1 MWGEHKRARSFPH
14 WLLQLQHW
22 LKTEPLCG
30 VNTNSQK
37 LALLWEFY
45 SLMEK
50 NGRKGILMFSFYR
63 EPQCFETCSSIHSG
77 VYLGAWFP
85 CIFWELG
92 TLRVSINEP
101 TQRHGKGA
109 HIFWFLLSNVI
120 TVYQRQADCFPLLS
134 AFLPALLSLG
144 CGSAGE
150 LSQVCGCKQGSPEM
164 SFISWF
170 DNQGAS
176 WGSHRKY
183 LVPSLLLT
191 DSNESSRYRKVSKNS
206 L

>member
-1 MWGEHKRARSFPH
+1 MLSLDNLLFFKSSTNINDAKGIWHIWRWLIEVEGINFLTCKDRLRNELLQGSQVNRGFLGCAQIDQQGWDTVAPRQADLTQSVCCTFMWGEHRRARSFPH

-77 VYLGAWFP
+77 VYLGA
-85 CIFWELG
+85 
-92 TLRVSINEP
+92 
-101 TQRHGKGA
+101 
-109 HIFWFLLSNVI
+109 
-120 TVYQRQADCFPLLS
+120 
-134 AFLPALLSLG
+134 
-144 CGSAGE
+144 
-150 LSQVCGCKQGSPEM
+150 
-164 SFISWF
+164 
-170 DNQGAS
+170 
-176 WGSHRKY
+176 
-183 LVPSLLLT
+183 
-191 DSNESSRYRKVSKNS
+191 
-206 L
+206 